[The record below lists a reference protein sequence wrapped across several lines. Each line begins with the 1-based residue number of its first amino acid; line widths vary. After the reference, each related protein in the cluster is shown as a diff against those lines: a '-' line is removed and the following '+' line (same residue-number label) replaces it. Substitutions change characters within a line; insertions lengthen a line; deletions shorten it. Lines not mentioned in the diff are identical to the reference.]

1 MRPTIRA
8 VVLFAAGIPL
18 SLAIVLFDQ
27 DLWPVALAY
36 LGFAV
41 MLTGLD
47 AVLAVP
53 PRALAVHAKPPPI
66 LYIGDGDDLEVFVVL
81 ARGRPET
88 RLRIVCDVNPF
99 LAVPPAVSARIVPDA
114 RTRVPIRLIPLRR
127 GTAVVERLWLHW
139 LGPFGLVRCLRIET
153 VEVSV
158 PVTPNVRAVRAAAL
172 RFWAWDALFG
182 IKTQNQQ
189 GDGTEFNALREY
201 VPGYDHRA
209 IDWKHSARHRK
220 LVCKEFQTERNHQ
233 IVLAFDTGHLMS
245 EPLDGIPKLD
255 HAINSALLIA
265 YMSLRGG
272 DRIGVYGFDS
282 TVRHY
287 SAPVD
292 GTPSFTRLQRASAE
306 LDYHFEETNFTL
318 GLADLAGRL
327 NRRSLIILQT
337 EFVDTVTAELM
348 VENLGRLAARHLVLF
363 VTLRDPILH
372 TISEAAPNSML
383 DMTRSVIADNFL
395 HERLIVFQRL
405 RRMGIHCLESPSH
418 TIGIDLLNRYLD
430 IKRQELI

>member
-1 MRPTIRA
+1 MRPTLRA
-8 VVLFAAGIPL
+8 AILFIAGVPL
-18 SLAIVLFDQ
+18 SLALVLVDATF
-27 DLWPVALAY
+27 WPYGLAI
-36 LGFAV
+36 LGFSV
-41 MLTGLD
+41 LITGID
-47 AVLAVP
+47 AVLGLPA
-53 PRALAVHAKPPPI
+53 RALDVTWDLPEA
-66 LYIGDGDDLEVFVVL
+66 LYIGDQDPMTLSLSVRRRHSRAMIEI
-81 ARGRPET
+81 A
-88 RLRIVCDVNPF
+88 CDVGAVLESPPR
-99 LAVPPAVSARIVPDA
+99 LWTAVGSGGATSVAVPLRPS
-114 RTRVPIRLIPLRR
+114 RR
-127 GTAVVERLWLHW
+127 GIAQVHRIWLRW
-139 LGPFGLVRCLRIET
+139 TGPLGLFRRQRTIDMEA
-153 VEVSV
+153 SV
-158 PVTPNVRAVRAAAL
+158 PVIPNLRAVRQAAL
-172 RFWAWDALFG
+172 HFSAWDALHG
-182 IKTQNQQ
+182 TKVQPQQ
-189 GDGTEFNALREY
+189 GEGSEFNALREY
-201 VPGYDHRA
+201 VPGLDHRSM
-209 IDWKHSARHRK
+209 DWKQSARHRK

-287 SAPVD
+287 SAPVG

-363 VTLRDPILH
+363 VTLRDPVLH
-372 TISEAAPNSML
+372 AVADAAPSSTL
-383 DMTRSVIADNFL
+383 DMTRSVIADDFL
-395 HERLIVFQRL
+395 RERRIVFQRL
-405 RRMGIHCLESPSH
+405 RRLGIHCLEAPSH
-418 TIGIDLLNRYLD
+418 TIGVSLLNRYLD